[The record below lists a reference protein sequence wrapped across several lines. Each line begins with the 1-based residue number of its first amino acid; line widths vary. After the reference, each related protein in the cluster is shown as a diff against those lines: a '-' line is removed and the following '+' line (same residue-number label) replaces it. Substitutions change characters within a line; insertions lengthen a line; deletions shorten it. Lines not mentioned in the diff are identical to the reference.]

1 MNARDSES
9 IRAAKKVIRGEVGA
23 ALRLLTPD
31 ERDRGT
37 DRAFARLEQTE
48 AWCGARRVMLYA
60 PLSIEPSLDRLWAR
74 LGDREVGYPRIA
86 DRQLEVRTVSAL
98 TQLRP
103 AAFGLREPDP
113 GQTRLMD
120 PAMLDLVVVPG
131 LAFTRGG
138 DRLGRGA
145 GYYDRFLATLPPKVA
160 TAALAFACQ
169 LRDTL
174 PIEAHDQRVQMV
186 FVG

>member
-1 MNARDSES
+1 MNARDFES
-9 IRAAKKVIRGEVGA
+9 IRAAKKAIRAEVLA

-31 ERDRGT
+31 ERDHGT
-37 DRAFARLEQTE
+37 DRAFAQLEQTG
-48 AWCGARRVMLYA
+48 AWQRAKRVLLYA
-60 PLSIEPSLDRLWAR
+60 PMPVEPNLDRTWAR
-74 LGDREVGYPRIA
+74 LGDREVGYPCIA
-86 DRQLEVRTVSAL
+86 DRDLVVRTVTAL
-98 TQLRP
+98 TQLQP

-113 GQTRLMD
+113 GQTALLD
-120 PAMLDLVVVPG
+120 PATLDLVVVPG

-160 TAALAFACQ
+160 TAALVFDCQ
-169 LRDTL
+169 LRDIL